1 MNKSNIKFSIIT
13 TTLNSGLYIKKLLD
27 SLKKQKFKNFEH
39 IFIDSYSTDN
49 TIEII
54 NSYKK
59 IYNIK
64 LIQKKCSI
72 YEGFNFGISE
82 SKGEYLNFI
91 GSDDI
96 YANPSILK
104 KIHEI
109 SLSNKKKIYYGNILF
124 INRTGTSLSRF
135 YNSNTM
141 SLNRFRFGYMPAHSS
156 MFFHKDVF
164 KKLGKYNL
172 QYKIAADFDFCLK
185 CFLNKIDHQYI
196 NYIIT
201 KNKEGGVSNKSLTNV
216 LKSNNEIIKILKKN
230 KIYSN
235 YFFILFK
242 ILKKVKTKSYYFFLN
257 LLKSNNI
264 NLICKN

>member
-13 TTLNSGLYIKKLLD
+13 TTLNSELYIKKLLE
-27 SLKKQKFKNFEH
+27 SVKKQKYKNFEH
-39 IFIDSYSTDN
+39 IIIDSYSTDN

-64 LIQKKCSI
+64 VIQKKCSI
-72 YEGFNFGISE
+72 YEGFNFGISK
-82 SKGEYLNFI
+82 SNGEYLNFI

-96 YANPSILK
+96 FANPNILK
-104 KIHEI
+104 KINEI
-109 SLSNKKKIYYGNILF
+109 SLANKKKIYYGNIFF
-124 INRTGTSLSRF
+124 INRTSAALSRS

-172 QYKIAADFDFCLK
+172 QYKIAADFDFCLR
-185 CFLNKIDHQYI
+185 CFLNKINHQYI

-201 KNKEGGVSNKSLTNV
+201 KNKEGGVSNRSLINV
-216 LKSNNEIIKILKKN
+216 LKSNKEIIKILKKN
-230 KIYSN
+230 KVYSN

-242 ILKKVKTKSYYFFLN
+242 ILNKAKTKSFYFFLN
-257 LLKSNNI
+257 LLKSNNT

>member
-1 MNKSNIKFSIIT
+1 LNKSNIKFSIIT
-13 TTLNSGLYIKKLLD
+13 TTLNSGLYIKKLLE
-27 SLKKQKFKNFEH
+27 SVRKQKYKNFEH
-39 IFIDSYSTDN
+39 IFVDSHSTDN
-49 TIEII
+49 TIKII

-72 YEGFNFGISE
+72 YEGFNIGISK
-82 SKGEYLNFI
+82 SNGEYLNFI

-96 YANPSILK
+96 FANPNVLK
-104 KIHEI
+104 KINEI
-109 SLSNKKKIYYGNILF
+109 SLFNKIKIYYGNILF
-124 INRTGTSLSRF
+124 LNRTNATLSRH

-172 QYKIAADFDFCLK
+172 RYKIAADFDFCLK
-185 CFLNKIDHQYI
+185 CFLNKIDHHYI

-201 KNKEGGVSNKSLTNV
+201 KNKEGGISNRSLINV
-216 LKSNNEIIKILKKN
+216 LKSNKEIIKILKKN

-235 YFFILFK
+235 YFFIFIK
-242 ILKKVKTKSYYFFLN
+242 ILIKVKTKSYYFFLN
-257 LLKSNNI
+257 LLKKNNI